1 MNYIVGV
8 QATLMTFLPVSYF
21 LLEKKRKKCMTS
33 SRPFSVR
40 GAQHIFY

>member
-21 LLEKKRKKCMTS
+21 LLEKKRKKMHDFF
-33 SRPFSVR
+33 PAF
-40 GAQHIFY
+40 